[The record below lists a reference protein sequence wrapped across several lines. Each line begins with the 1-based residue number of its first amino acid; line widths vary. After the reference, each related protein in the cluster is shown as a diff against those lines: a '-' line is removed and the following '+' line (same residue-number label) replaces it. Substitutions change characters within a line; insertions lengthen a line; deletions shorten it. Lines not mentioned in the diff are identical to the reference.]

1 MPENRNKILVTGA
14 NGMVGS
20 YITKIFGE
28 EGVWLTDH
36 ESMDVTDY
44 DSVLRNFEKCRP
56 DCVLHLAAAT
66 DVDRCEVEV
75 DWAFKTNV
83 LGTQNVALA
92 CQQHPALL
100 VYVSTGGLFNGTR
113 LEAYTEFDSP
123 DPVNVYA
130 KTKWEG
136 EKVVQNLLPR
146 YFIVRAGWMIGG
158 REKDKKFVSKMI
170 DLCRKQDSIRVVSDK
185 VGTITYAK
193 DLLQTIRR
201 LIATPFY
208 GLYHAA
214 NEGICSRHDVALEI
228 AKYLKSP
235 VRIEAV
241 NSAVFPLP
249 APRAR
254 SEAIANYK
262 LKLLGLE
269 TMRPWQEALHAYLEE
284 WKP

>member
-14 NGMVGS
+14 DGMVGS
-20 YITKIFGE
+20 YIPEVFGAQ
-28 EGVWLTDH
+28 GVVLTDH
-36 ESMDVTDY
+36 DSMDVTDY
-44 DSVLRNFEKCRP
+44 DSVLKSFEKVRP
-56 DCVLHLAAAT
+56 NIVLHLAAAT
-66 DVDRCEVEV
+66 DVDRCEVEME
-75 DWAFKTNV
+75 WAYKTNV
-83 LGTQNVALA
+83 MGTQNVVLA
-92 CQQHPALL
+92 CQQHNVLL
-100 VYVSTGGLFNGTR
+100 VYVSTGGLFNGER
-113 LEAYTEFDSP
+113 QEAYTEFDSP

-136 EKVVQNLLPR
+136 EKVVQNLLSR

-170 DLCRKQDSIRVVSDK
+170 DLCRRQDSIRVVSDK

-193 DLLQTIRR
+193 DLLHTIRR
-201 LIATPFY
+201 LLDTPFY

-214 NEGICSRHDVALEI
+214 NRGICSRHDIALEI

-235 VRIEAV
+235 VVIEEV
-241 NSAVFPLP
+241 TSAVFPLP

-254 SEAIANYK
+254 SEAISNYK

-269 TMRPWQEALHAYLEE
+269 PMRSWQEALHAYLEE